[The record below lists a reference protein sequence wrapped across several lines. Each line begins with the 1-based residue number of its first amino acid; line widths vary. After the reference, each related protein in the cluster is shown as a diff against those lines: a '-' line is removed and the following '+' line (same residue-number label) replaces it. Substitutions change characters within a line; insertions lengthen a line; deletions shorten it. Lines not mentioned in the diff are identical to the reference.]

1 MDNYVEGDKIC
12 LFGFSRGAYVARSL
26 AGMLEQVGGR
36 YRTYLIDLLVTRSN
50 IGRFVVQG
58 E

>member
-36 YRTYLIDLLVTRSN
+36 YRTYLIDL
-50 IGRFVVQG
+50 
-58 E
+58 

>member
-26 AGMLEQVGGR
+26 AGMLEKV
-36 YRTYLIDLLVTRSN
+36 RS
-50 IGRFVVQG
+50 FT
-58 E
+58 